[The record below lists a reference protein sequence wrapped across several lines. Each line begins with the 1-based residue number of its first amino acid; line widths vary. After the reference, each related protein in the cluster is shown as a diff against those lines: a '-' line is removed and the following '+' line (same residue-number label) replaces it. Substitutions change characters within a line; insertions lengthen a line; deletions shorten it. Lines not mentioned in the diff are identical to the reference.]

1 MILSDVSKSRSI
13 IDADS
18 VTTWDS
24 WAGSHGALNIGRRD
38 RVSNWRDDVLGVE
51 RDEEV
56 SLVDVVAEAC
66 ELERAFDRSC
76 LRGLLPALQ
85 DLEETGRL
93 FVGFSGNGRPEHRLE
108 GREGDSV
115 EGLVDVGAMGG
126 DEDGNNPVGCKKLDK
141 CRFSVNRAV
150 VHDEECR
157 LVGHFKH
164 HPLMLNLG
172 DEQS

>member
-1 MILSDVSKSRSI
+1 MSDVSKSRSI

-56 SLVDVVAEAC
+56 FVMDVVAESRK
-66 ELERAFDRSC
+66 LERPFDRSC

-93 FVGFSGNGRPEHRLE
+93 FIGFSGNGRPDHRPE
-108 GREGDSV
+108 
-115 EGLVDVGAMGG
+115 
-126 DEDGNNPVGCKKLDK
+126 
-141 CRFSVNRAV
+141 
-150 VHDEECR
+150 
-157 LVGHFKH
+157 
-164 HPLMLNLG
+164 
-172 DEQS
+172 